1 MFTNTN
7 LGSDIF
13 GRRWFFIGGSALALV
28 GSAISAGT
36 PSITGLII
44 GMTLIGLAF
53 PAQLSFSVALAE
65 LIPNSWRGYMN
76 GILFLVAVPFSTFGP
91 LIGRQLQE
99 NTSQGWRW
107 SMYMNLIICGLSM
120 ILAFFFY
127 HPPDFERL
135 HTKFSKRHVMKNLDY
150 VGMVL
155 FAAGLALFL
164 TGLNWGGQLYPW
176 TSGHTLG
183 TLIGGLA
190 ILGIFVVWEIFGAK
204 DPLLPM
210 RFMTNLPF
218 VGLVLCAGAGSAVFY
233 PLNLIWPQQITA
245 LYTSDPSRIGW
256 LSCALGGGALL
267 GQCLCGLL
275 IKALGRQKWQMIF
288 TTSAMTAFI
297 AAMSAS
303 KQSNENTAIALCIM
317 GSIMLG
323 YVENMA
329 LTLAPFALE
338 EKDIGVAVGILA
350 SIRTTIAG
358 IATAIY
364 TTVLTNKLTE
374 FVPALVAPAA
384 VEAGLD
390 SASVPAL
397 VSGFF
402 TGSFKDVEGLTDSIL
417 AAATGAYQEAFV
429 KSIHIVYL
437 ATLAFGSLA
446 IIGAIFVP
454 NAEDRFNSG
463 VSRRMHATGIDE
475 KEANRTE
482 KDSAA

>member
-1 MFTNTN
+1 
-7 LGSDIF
+7 
-13 GRRWFFIGGSALALV
+13 
-28 GSAISAGT
+28 
-36 PSITGLII
+36 
-44 GMTLIGLAF
+44 
-53 PAQLSFSVALAE
+53 
-65 LIPNSWRGYMN
+65 MN
-76 GILFLVAVPFSTFGP
+76 GVLFLVAVPFSTFGP
-91 LIGRQLQE
+91 LIGRQLQQ

-107 SMYMNLIICGLSM
+107 AMYMNLIICGLSM

-135 HTKFSKRHVMKNLDY
+135 HTKFSKRHIMKNLDY
-150 VGMVL
+150 VGILL
-155 FAAGLALFL
+155 FSAGLALFL
-164 TGLNWGGQLYPW
+164 TGLNWGGQMYPW

-210 RFMTNLPF
+210 RFMTNAPF

-245 LYTSDPSRIGW
+245 LYTTDPSRIGW

-267 GQCLCGLL
+267 GQVLCGIL
-275 IKALGRQKWQMIF
+275 IKALGKQKWQMIF

-297 AAMSAS
+297 AGMSAS
-303 KQSNENTAIALCIM
+303 TEKNETTAIALCIM
-317 GSIMLG
+317 GSVMLG
-323 YVENMA
+323 YVENMC
-329 LTLAPFALE
+329 LVLAPFAME
-338 EKDIGVAVGILA
+338 EKDIGVAIGILA

-390 SASVPAL
+390 ASSVPAL

-402 TGSFKDVEGLTDSIL
+402 TGSFEGVQGLTDGVM
-417 AAATGAYQEAFV
+417 AAATAAYQQAFV

-437 ATLAFGSLA
+437 ATIAFGSLS
-446 IIGAIFVP
+446 ILGALFVP
-454 NAEDRFNSG
+454 NAEDRFNEE
-463 VSRRMHATGIDE
+463 VSRRMHDTGVEE
-475 KEANRTE
+475 KVAEKTE
-482 KDSAA
+482 KDSVA